1 MRLGVIV
8 SEFPKVTETF
18 VLRDLIEFHRH
29 GHEVRIYHLTAFR
42 RNEVVH
48 DFARPTLSWT
58 RPRPYL
64 FGRAVIGALVRAL
77 GRHPGTLAAIV
88 RDLIRGYRR
97 RPVLLAKSLFILP
110 KCLSFAEDL
119 AAWKVDHVHAE
130 FAGHPATC
138 AWIVGRMTGLPYSV
152 SCHAHD
158 IFVTQAM
165 LDVKLGEA
173 AFVRAI
179 SDFNRRFLLARV
191 PGLDGGRI
199 EVIHCGA
206 DLAKIPPLEP
216 PPAEGE
222 FRILYVGS
230 LQIRKGVHVLLRA
243 LAAARA
249 LGDWSCGIIGGGP
262 EEKKLERLAADLG
275 LRDRVRFH
283 GPLPFEQVSRAL
295 AQAHVLV
302 VPSIVLANGRTEGIP
317 TVIMEALAH
326 QRPVIATRVSGVP
339 ELVEDGE
346 TGYLVP
352 PADERALAGALE
364 RLREDPETGHRLA
377 QQGRRRVLAEF
388 DAAKNAAAQL
398 SRFARFSA
406 TASRGAAS

>member
-18 VLRDLIEFHRH
+18 IVRDLVDFQRR

-64 FGRAVIGALVRAL
+64 FGTAVIGALARAL
-77 GRHPGTLAAIV
+77 GRHPGTLAALV
-88 RDLIRGYRR
+88 LDLIRGYLRE
-97 RPVLLAKSLFILP
+97 PVHLAKSLFILP

-179 SDFNRRFLLARV
+179 SHFNRRFLLERIA
-191 PGLDGGRI
+191 GLDEGRI
-199 EVIHCGA
+199 EVIHCSA
-206 DLAKIPPLEP
+206 DTTRIPALGP
-216 PPAEGE
+216 PPDGV

-230 LQIRKGVHVLLRA
+230 LEVRKGVDVLLEA
-243 LAAARA
+243 LAKAEA
-249 LGDWSCGIIGGGP
+249 LGDWRCDLIGGGP
-262 EEKKLERLAADLG
+262 ERERLERLASGLG
-275 LRDRVRFH
+275 LGARVRFH
-283 GPLPFEQVSRAL
+283 GPCPFEEVTRAYPET
-295 AQAHVLV
+295 HVLV
-302 VPSIVLANGRTEGIP
+302 VPSIVGPGGRTEGIP
-317 TVIMEALAH
+317 TVLIEALAH
-326 QRPVIATRVSGVP
+326 QRPVIASRLSGVP
-339 ELVEDGE
+339 ELVQDGK
-346 TGYLVP
+346 TGILVP
-352 PADERALAGALE
+352 PGDREALTLALE
-364 RLREDPETGHRLA
+364 RVRRAPREAFGMAR
-377 QQGRRRVLAEF
+377 QGRKRVEAEF
-388 DAAKNAAAQL
+388 DLAACVEAQL
-398 SRFARFSA
+398 AQFARFSA
-406 TASRGAAS
+406 ATRGKEGR